1 MTYQTRSEENG
12 LAYHGTFEQA
22 WEAAVSDPTI
32 WKISFTVEEERIRLV
47 RGSGDFCSH
56 WRYEPIKL
64 PECVK

>member
-12 LAYHGTFEQA
+12 LAYHDTFGQA
-22 WEAAVSDPTI
+22 WKAAVSDPTI
-32 WKISFTVEEERIRLV
+32 WKISFAVEEERIRLV
-47 RGSGDFCSH
+47 RGVDALCDY